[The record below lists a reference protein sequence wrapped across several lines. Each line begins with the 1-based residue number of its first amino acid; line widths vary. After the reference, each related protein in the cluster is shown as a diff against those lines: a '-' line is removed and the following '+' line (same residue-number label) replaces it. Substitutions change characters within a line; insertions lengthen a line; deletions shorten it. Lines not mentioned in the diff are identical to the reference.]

1 MNTHKLITAID
12 NKWEKLQ
19 IINKDFTIDYIIS
32 LSPKINHF
40 DLIDRFNKLIDL
52 NNQLNIGDEL
62 EFKLICELKE
72 HELYCKFMNI
82 IIKHFKTQHIIE
94 SPNNIFF
101 KHIILLGAEKN
112 KLYFLIQITQA
123 SNINNLNQF
132 IEYTHIVKLPLT
144 LIQTMLKYKMFREN
158 KNPFANMFTNCTCLK
173 KTLK

>member
-32 LSPKINHF
+32 LSPKINYF
-40 DLIDRFNKLIDL
+40 DLIDSFNKLIDL
-52 NNQLNIGDEL
+52 NNQLNIGDKL
-62 EFKLICELKE
+62 EFKLIFELKE
-72 HELYCKFMNI
+72 HELYCKFKNI
-82 IIKHFKTQHIIE
+82 IIKSFKKQHIIE

-101 KHIILLGAEKN
+101 NHIILLGAEKN
-112 KLYFLIQITQA
+112 KLYFLIQIIQL
-123 SNINNLNQF
+123 SNINNLNQC

-158 KNPFANMFTNCTCLK
+158 KNSFANMFTYLK
-173 KTLK
+173 